1 MSQFQRQ
8 PPYPYQQ
15 PQRPPEQVVKV
26 YKTGGWRYQPVKKFQ
41 HDAKKLARQGW
52 RVQSQSP
59 LEKVSMF
66 RRGITVVY
74 VR

>member
-1 MSQFQRQ
+1 MSQ
-8 PPYPYQQ
+8 
-15 PQRPPEQVVKV
+15 PPEQMIKV
-26 YKTGGWRYQPVKKFQ
+26 YKYRWPHSAVSRFRS
-41 HDAKKLARQGW
+41 DARKLARQGW

-74 VR
+74 VRQELK

>member
-1 MSQFQRQ
+1 MSQFQQRPQ
-8 PPYPYQQ
+8 YPYQQ
-15 PQRPPEQVVKV
+15 QQRPLEQMVKV
-26 YKTGGWRYQPVKKFQ
+26 YKAGWPSYSAVKKFQ
-41 HDAKKLARQGW
+41 HDARKLAKQGW